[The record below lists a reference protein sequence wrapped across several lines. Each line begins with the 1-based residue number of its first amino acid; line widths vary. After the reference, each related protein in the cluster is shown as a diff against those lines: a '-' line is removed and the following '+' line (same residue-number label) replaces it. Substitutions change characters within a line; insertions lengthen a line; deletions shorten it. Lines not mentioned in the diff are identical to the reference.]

1 MYIVTKSTPFHLLN
15 CRYAITEF
23 PEVWVT
29 SQAFEVEVTDFKD
42 KPTLNLLQ
50 SSNVT
55 AESTPEESFSS
66 IVGCLQLNYQFHT
79 DTLNLCLNNMEF
91 HLYPEICGLLSLFFR
106 TLNSVSDCSPRTEIN
121 GPSGGDHSY
130 LNEVDG
136 PYCGD
141 SYFGFSN
148 YGNDGIFANQFPFL
162 VPSELR
168 NYYGEERIPLSKGAT
183 KILVSLNRIKLH
195 FHDWSCDLGIGTIP
209 EASVSFSYIRNS
221 SDFLM
226 SVRGM
231 KVVSSLANTSITGL
245 FLGPAEPTNP
255 NIASVRIRKVASDK
269 SVRPMEVRFAF
280 QNTCCTLSS
289 EYLALVVGYFD
300 LPEWDPPLPN
310 EKISN
315 VKNIWYQFELVDSF
329 VFLPVGKCEK
339 MCMRVGIPRLF
350 GKVIKR
356 GTSAEAGAGLPPQCL
371 INESLVPDKSD
382 IVDIFGRSVSI
393 SFCALEEQTKF
404 MKFEEYMLNMGFPLL
419 DTLNADVFVRMPWNT
434 GPIPGYTSVP
444 DFLMMHVW
452 SCSLVAPGN

>member
-1 MYIVTKSTPFHLLN
+1 M
-15 CRYAITEF
+15 
-23 PEVWVT
+23 
-29 SQAFEVEVTDFKD
+29 EVTDFKD

-66 IVGCLQLNYQFHT
+66 IVGCLQLNYLFHT

-148 YGNDGIFANQFPFL
+148 YGNDGIFANQFPFM

-329 VFLPVGKCEK
+329 VFLPVEKCEK